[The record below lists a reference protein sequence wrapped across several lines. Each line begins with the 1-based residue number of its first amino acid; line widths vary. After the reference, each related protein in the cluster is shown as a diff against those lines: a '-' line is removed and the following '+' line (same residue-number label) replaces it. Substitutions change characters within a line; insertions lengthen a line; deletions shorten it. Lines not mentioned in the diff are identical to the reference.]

1 MHFGD
6 FRDRAAVYGSQATDR
21 GRLDNG
27 LFAPRPTSQGYSN
40 HGVDR
45 GDPAGS
51 HDWNI
56 LVKFSV
62 QAGLFSLCPDK
73 PKRHLP
79 RNDWELTHAG
89 TQEPAVLH
97 VLARMVSRY
106 KAQGAPLGQRL
117 DREPGQRRVRG
128 PEAVLVSS
136 MRINPLPVSRMT
148 LPVMVIVSASV
159 SKSHQRR
166 PSSSERRSPV
176 AIRTDSD
183 RVDQIMVAAVVRR
196 AQLSQQFPQLVARQS
211 GRPLGRLIGLD
222 RRHVAY
228 RVGPQHIRHDGQ
240 RQRAVQDGLG
250 VSGHVCAVRRT
261 HRPQRRVQAGR

>member
-1 MHFGD
+1 
-6 FRDRAAVYGSQATDR
+6 
-21 GRLDNG
+21 
-27 LFAPRPTSQGYSN
+27 
-40 HGVDR
+40 
-45 GDPAGS
+45 
-51 HDWNI
+51 
-56 LVKFSV
+56 
-62 QAGLFSLCPDK
+62 
-73 PKRHLP
+73 
-79 RNDWELTHAG
+79 
-89 TQEPAVLH
+89 
-97 VLARMVSRY
+97 
-106 KAQGAPLGQRL
+106 
-117 DREPGQRRVRG
+117 
-128 PEAVLVSS
+128 LVSS

>member
-1 MHFGD
+1 VRRVERSSVTLILGGVWNGYALHASD
-6 FRDRAAVYGSQATDR
+6 RQVSKRKKPSSPYEAHDLHSNKTIIVVARDCWLGNRLHRPGVPRRQAHRPIYCRSCLTTGTRRRTVSALRWLPGPRAAVYGSQATDR

-97 VLARMVSRY
+97 VL
-106 KAQGAPLGQRL
+106 
-117 DREPGQRRVRG
+117 
-128 PEAVLVSS
+128 
-136 MRINPLPVSRMT
+136 
-148 LPVMVIVSASV
+148 
-159 SKSHQRR
+159 
-166 PSSSERRSPV
+166 
-176 AIRTDSD
+176 
-183 RVDQIMVAAVVRR
+183 
-196 AQLSQQFPQLVARQS
+196 
-211 GRPLGRLIGLD
+211 
-222 RRHVAY
+222 
-228 RVGPQHIRHDGQ
+228 
-240 RQRAVQDGLG
+240 
-250 VSGHVCAVRRT
+250 
-261 HRPQRRVQAGR
+261 